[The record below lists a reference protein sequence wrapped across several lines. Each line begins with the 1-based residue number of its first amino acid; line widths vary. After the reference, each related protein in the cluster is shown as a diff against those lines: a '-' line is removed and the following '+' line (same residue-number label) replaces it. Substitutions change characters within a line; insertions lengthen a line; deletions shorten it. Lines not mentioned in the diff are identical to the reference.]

1 MKNSRLLVLGVIL
14 TTGVIVSCEK
24 YKPLPTPDKVLASSS
39 SSNTGIGLDIIP
51 TPYPTASGFSVIQ
64 TPKPASNLDENSPL
78 EPNPY
83 KTQPPYILGKEA
95 PSFTGAPSTGSS
107 STPELVSIIP
117 SKISGKVYYY
127 DATSKLYRVLSN
139 ATVSISG
146 TNLTTNVS
154 GDYTTSTEFSSLVDI
169 SASANG
175 FYSSTVAN
183 VIPGMG
189 RDIHLQPLDNRVQFN
204 QNTITSEILTMSAE
218 EPKVANIYVSPTPST
233 ASSGTPIPSK
243 KYTSLL
249 TYGDND
255 GSRFITNVID
265 PSTGRI
271 RIELNPVATK
281 TSTTGQLFIYDIERD
296 SFGNPTN
303 PTQMKKFLYKKN
315 ISFKVGD
322 NTFPG
327 INLNASTTTETA
339 ATTTDNSEILKK
351 FFNINVKFHDSYGFS
366 NFVCNAYVIFPTG
379 EKVLVSKYAG
389 GMPTNLAFRV
399 PRMFD
404 VSGCSYSIEAHAG
417 NDTVGS
423 DAVINDLHEGD
434 SAEIYLL
441 SPTSSL
447 NPSYDS
453 TNVGTAPTFTWSAVD
468 QAKAY
473 QLQVDSTDSYVSDSW
488 EAFTSGTSITYPS
501 ALGSLKSNSQYKN
514 QLISL
519 DFNPGGLNILS
530 NKTDAL
536 RYRLIK
542 NKSGDMKFSVKLANH
557 NTKALPKGYRISYN
571 TVLFRAK

>member
-1 MKNSRLLVLGVIL
+1 MKNSRLLILGVIL
-14 TTGVIVSCEK
+14 TTGAIFSCEK
-24 YKPLPTPDKVLASSS
+24 YKPLPTPDKVVSSS
-39 SSNTGIGLDIIP
+39 SATNTGSLDIIP
-51 TPYPTASGFSVIQ
+51 TPYPTASGFTIIQ

-95 PSFTGAPSTGSS
+95 PSFTGAPSSTSS
-107 STPELVSIIP
+107 STPELAVVAP
-117 SKISGKVYYY
+117 SKVSGKVYYY
-127 DATSKLYRVLSN
+127 DATSKIYRVLSN

-146 TNLTTNVS
+146 SLVTTNVS
-154 GDYTTSTEFSSLVDI
+154 GDYSTSSEFSSLVDI

-183 VIPGMG
+183 VVPGMG
-189 RDIHLQPLDNRVQFN
+189 RDIHLQPLDNRTQFN
-204 QNTITSEILTMSAE
+204 QNTITSEILTMNAE
-218 EPKVANIYVSPTPST
+218 EPKVANLYVSPTPSVS
-233 ASSGTPIPSK
+233 SSGTPIPSK

-249 TYGDND
+249 SYADND
-255 GSRFITNVID
+255 GSRFVTNVID
-265 PSTGRI
+265 PTTGRI
-271 RIELNPVATK
+271 RLELNPVATK

-322 NTFPG
+322 NNFPG
-327 INLNASTTTETA
+327 INLNATTVTETA
-339 ATTTDNSEILKK
+339 ATTTDNNEILKK

-366 NFVCNAYVIFPTG
+366 NFVCNAYVVFPTG

-404 VSGCSYSIEAHAG
+404 VDGCSYSIEAHAG

-441 SPTSSL
+441 NPTNSLSP
-447 NPSYDS
+447 NYDS
-453 TNVGTAPTFTWSAVD
+453 TNVGTAPTFTWNSVD
-468 QAKAY
+468 QAKSY
-473 QLQVDSTDSYVSDSW
+473 QLQVDSTDSYIGDSW
-488 EAFTSGTSITYPS
+488 EAFTASNSITYPS
-501 ALGSLKSNSQYKN
+501 SLSPLKSNSQYKN
-514 QLISL
+514 QLIAL

-530 NKTDAL
+530 KKTDAL

-542 NKSGDMKFSVKLANH
+542 NKSGDMKFSIKLANH
-557 NTKALPKGYRISYN
+557 NTKVLPKGYRISYN